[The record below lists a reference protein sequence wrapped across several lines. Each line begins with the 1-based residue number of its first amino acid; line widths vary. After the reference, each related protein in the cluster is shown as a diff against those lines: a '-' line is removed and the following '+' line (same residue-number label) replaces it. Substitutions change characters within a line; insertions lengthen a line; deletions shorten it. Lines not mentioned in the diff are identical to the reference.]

1 MVWGA
6 FAANGTLPIAVIDT
20 KMNAEK
26 YQDML
31 DDTLLSYAPIVT
43 SEDWTF
49 QQDNTN
55 IHISHS
61 KKAWF

>member
-6 FAANGTLPIAVIDT
+6 FAANGTLPTTVNDT

-31 DDTLLSYAPIVT
+31 DDTLFPNAPLVI
-43 SEDWTF
+43 SGYWTF
-49 QQDNTN
+49 Q
-55 IHISHS
+55 
-61 KKAWF
+61 